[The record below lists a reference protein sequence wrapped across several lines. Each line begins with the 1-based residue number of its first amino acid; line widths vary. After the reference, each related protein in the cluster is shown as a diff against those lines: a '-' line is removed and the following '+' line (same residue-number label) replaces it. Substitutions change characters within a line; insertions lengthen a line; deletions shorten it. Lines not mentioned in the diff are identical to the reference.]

1 MMVADARR
9 VSAETP
15 RTCKLKDKKNEWIS
29 DPFKVPSM
37 QNEGSRRTLA
47 RRWKRKRRWLSVRV
61 G

>member
-29 DPFKVPSM
+29 DPFKVPLCKTKDL
-37 QNEGSRRTLA
+37 GGH
-47 RRWKRKRRWLSVRV
+47 WHGVGKRRWLSVRV